1 MAIDPENPYRAPL
14 TNDDYHGSKT
24 LVKRNLRPF
33 KLHLVYLDPFN
44 LLNVGFFLEL
54 NSKGLYTGATR

>member
-1 MAIDPENPYRAPL
+1 MAIDPENPYRASL

-24 LVKRNLRPF
+24 LLKKNLRPF

-44 LLNVGFFLEL
+44 LLNVGFFLDL